1 MLYSCSCEKKKNQI
15 RTLKLPAILEK
26 MNHNDSSN
34 YALSILNRYE
44 NRLDYLDDLCLAD
57 FVSSYMSK
65 KDVDNN

>member
-1 MLYSCSCEKKKNQI
+1 
-15 RTLKLPAILEK
+15 